1 MAAVKVVLMVVVKVG
16 QMDNYLVAE
25 RVAGLVD
32 KKVVMMEDRQVE
44 LTAALMAAYLVELL
58 E

>member
-32 KKVVMMEDRQVE
+32 KKVVMMEDRQVDQ
-44 LTAALMAAYLVELL
+44 TVALMAAHLVELL